1 MSREDSPP
9 ESATPNAA
17 ATSPD
22 TSCARVQL
30 SRFDNSWYQPGRGV
44 AVRVLWIVANAMV
57 MQNPLFLSSTLKCA
71 LLRAFGARVG
81 RGVNIKPNVNV
92 KYPWRLQIGDDAW
105 IGEGAWLD
113 SLAQISIG
121 ANACVSQ
128 GAYFCTG
135 NHDWSDPA
143 FGLVVKPIIVEDGAW
158 IGARAVLL
166 PGVTVGSH
174 AVVAAGAVMSKNADA
189 WTIYSG
195 NPARA
200 VKKRVLRMPSG

>member
-1 MSREDSPP
+1 MSRETPP
-9 ESATPNAA
+9 EAATPGVA
-17 ATSPD
+17 ATPPD
-22 TSCARVQL
+22 TSSGHVEL
-30 SRFDNSWYQPGRGV
+30 SRFDNGWYQPGRGV
-44 AVRVLWIVANAMV
+44 AVRVLWIVANALV

-71 LLRAFGARVG
+71 LLRVFGARVG
-81 RGVNIKPNVNV
+81 RGVNIKPGVNV
-92 KYPWRLQIGDDAW
+92 KYPWRLHLGENAW

-113 SLAQISIG
+113 SLEQISIG

-128 GAYFCTG
+128 GAYLCTG
-135 NHDWSDPA
+135 NHDWSDTA
-143 FGLVVKPIIVEDGAW
+143 FGLIVKPITVEDGAW

-166 PGVTVGSH
+166 PGVVVGSH

-200 VKKRVLRMPSG
+200 VKKRVLRMPGG